1 MVKRGSV
8 EDQGDDRGRLLTE
21 VEQLI
26 SSGDNTMVSFGALC
40 TFFVSF
46 GTGNT
51 KEGIKKK
58 HKKYKPLTYPLATTQ
73 Q

>member
-26 SSGDNTMVSFGALC
+26 SSGDNTMVSFGALYS
-40 TFFVSF
+40 FFVSY

-51 KEGIKKK
+51 KGGIEK
-58 HKKYKPLTYPLATTQ
+58 T
-73 Q
+73 